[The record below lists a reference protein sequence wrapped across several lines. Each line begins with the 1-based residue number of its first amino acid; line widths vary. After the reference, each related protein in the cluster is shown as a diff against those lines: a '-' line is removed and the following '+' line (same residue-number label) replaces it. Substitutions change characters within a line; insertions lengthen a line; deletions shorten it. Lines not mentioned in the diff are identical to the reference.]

1 MCEPHTLLAS
11 MAHAAVRV
19 HVGGVL
25 RRLESDTVAP
35 AARLDDF
42 FCEPVAAAGSSFDPY
57 LFMAVAA
64 CPTPAPAP
72 APAAR
77 ARFCCGCGCVD
88 GEGAVDDA
96 ESPVCCGPSP
106 IGW

>member
-1 MCEPHTLLAS
+1 MD
-11 MAHAAVRV
+11 HAAAVHV
-19 HVGGVL
+19 HVGRGVL

-35 AARLDDF
+35 VARLDDF
-42 FCEPVAAAGSSFDPY
+42 FCEPVAAACGSSFDPY

-72 APAAR
+72 ALAPAAR
-77 ARFCCGCGCVD
+77 ARFCCGCAEVE
-88 GEGAVDDA
+88 GEVVDDA
-96 ESPVCCGPSP
+96 ESPLCCGPSP